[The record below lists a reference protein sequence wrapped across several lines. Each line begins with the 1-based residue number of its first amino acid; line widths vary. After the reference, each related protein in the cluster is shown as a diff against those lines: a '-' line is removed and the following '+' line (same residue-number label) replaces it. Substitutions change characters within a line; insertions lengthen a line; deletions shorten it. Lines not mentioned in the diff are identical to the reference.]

1 MKRLTLNS
9 LAFSLVLGFG
19 LAAHAQTMTKP
30 ELKTAR
36 AGAEKDYKAAKLA
49 CDSLSGN
56 AKKICT
62 VEAKGNEK
70 SLLAEIDARNK
81 PSADADRKVRDAKAS
96 AAYDLAKQKCQDLAG
111 NPKDVCIKEAKAAE
125 TAARADAK
133 LQLKTTDAHAEARKE
148 TTKATTVARE
158 KVGEARNEAAAD
170 KVNAQYQV
178 ELERCDALAGQAKT
192 TCVEN
197 AKTRAGKS

>member
-1 MKRLTLNS
+1 MKSHRLNYIA
-9 LAFSLVLGFG
+9 LALCLTFG
-19 LAAHAQTMTKP
+19 LAAQAQTMS
-30 ELKTAR
+30 KTEFKNAH
-36 AGAEKDYKAAKLA
+36 EKIEADYKAAKIP

-70 SLLAEIDARNK
+70 TLLAEIDARNK
-81 PSADADRKVRDAKAS
+81 PSADADRKVRDTKAS

-125 TAARADAK
+125 TAAKADAK
-133 LQLKTTDAHAEARKE
+133 LQLKTTDANADARKE
-148 TTKATTVARE
+148 TTKAATVAKE

-170 KVNAQYQV
+170 KVNAQYKV
-178 ELERCDALAGQAKT
+178 ELERCDALAGPAKT
-192 TCVEN
+192 ACVEQ